1 MFVSMNKRMCLLYC
15 LWFSYFLCA
24 CSDAA
29 TMPPEQAQPTEPQ
42 VAVRPTFY
50 GYEVVHTYPHDPT
63 AFTQGLVYLEGF
75 LYEGTGLNGR
85 SSLRKVVLESGEV
98 IQQHD
103 LSTRFFGEG
112 IAVFNNRVLQLTW
125 RSQTAFVYDLDT
137 FEVRTQFSYPT
148 EGWGLTHDGQKL
160 IISDGTSTLYFR
172 DPFTFAETGRVT
184 VYQGEKPVTNLNE
197 LEYIDGQ
204 VFANVWQRDYI
215 VRIDPQSGQ
224 VTGIIDLK
232 GLLSEADRGG
242 RRVDVLNGIAYD
254 SAGDR
259 LFVTGKLWPKL
270 YEINLVTN
278 QNP

>member
-1 MFVSMNKRMCLLYC
+1 MSMNKCTSLLYC
-15 LWFSYFLCA
+15 LSFSYLLCA

-29 TMPPEQAQPTEPQ
+29 TTPPDQAQSTEPQ
-42 VAVRPTFY
+42 AAVRPTLY

-98 IQQHD
+98 VLQHD
-103 LSTRFFGEG
+103 LSKRFFGEG

-160 IISDGTSTLYFR
+160 IMSDGTSTLYYR
-172 DPFTFAETGRVT
+172 DPFTFAETGRVA
-184 VYQGEKPVTNLNE
+184 VRQGESPVTNLNE

-215 VRIDPQSGQ
+215 VRIDLQSGQ

>member
-15 LWFSYFLCA
+15 LWLSYLLCA

-29 TMPPEQAQPTEPQ
+29 TTLPDQAQPTEPQ
-42 VAVRPTFY
+42 AAVRPTLY

-98 IQQHD
+98 TQQHD
-103 LSTRFFGEG
+103 LSARFFGEG
-112 IAVFNNRVLQLTW
+112 IAIFNNRVLQLTW

-184 VYQGEKPVTNLNE
+184 VYQGETPVTNLNE